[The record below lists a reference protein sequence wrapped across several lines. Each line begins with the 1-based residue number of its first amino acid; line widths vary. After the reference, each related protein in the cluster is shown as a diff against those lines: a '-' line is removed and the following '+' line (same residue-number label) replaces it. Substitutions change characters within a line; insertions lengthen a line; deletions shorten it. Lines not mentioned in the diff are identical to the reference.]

1 MKGLPVHSLA
11 AVILAAGK
19 GTRMKS
25 DLPKVLHKINDRP
38 MVHYV
43 IDLAKELNAEK
54 TILIIGHE
62 RELVKTACAG
72 LSVEFAVQ
80 EPQLGTGHA
89 VQMTEEMLSDFDGD
103 ILVLSGDVPLL
114 TAQTMNALIQVHSQ
128 NDAAATLLTSDLDDP
143 TGYGRVMRDADG
155 SVYKIVEH
163 KDANERERAVRE
175 INAGIYIFKAADLF
189 RALKMV
195 KNDNAQGEYYLPD
208 VISIFISENKKV
220 FAVKTDSFDET
231 RGINT
236 IEQLRDAETIL
247 SQRR

>member
-1 MKGLPVHSLA
+1 MHSLA
-11 AVILAAGK
+11 TIILAAGK

-25 DLPKVLHKINDRP
+25 DLPKVLHKINNRP

-43 IDLAKELNAEK
+43 IDLARELNSEK

-62 RELVKTACAG
+62 REMVKEACAG
-72 LSVEFAVQ
+72 LPVDFAVQ

-89 VQMTEEMLSDFDGD
+89 VQMTEEMLSDFKGD

-114 TAQTMNALIQVHSQ
+114 TARTMQTLIKVHNKSNAS
-128 NDAAATLLTSDLDDP
+128 ATLLTSELDDP
-143 TGYGRVMRDADG
+143 SGYGRVLRDADG

-163 KDANERERAVRE
+163 KDANERERAVAE
-175 INAGIYIFKAADLF
+175 INAGIYIFKTSDLF

-195 KNDNAQGEYYLPD
+195 DNNNVQGEYYLPD

-236 IEQLRDAETIL
+236 VEQLKEAETIL
-247 SQRR
+247 KQRR

>member
-1 MKGLPVHSLA
+1 
-11 AVILAAGK
+11 
-19 GTRMKS
+19 
-25 DLPKVLHKINDRP
+25 

-72 LSVEFAVQ
+72 LPVEFAVQ

-89 VQMTEEMLSDFDGD
+89 VQMTEKMLSDFDGD

-236 IEQLRDAETIL
+236 IEQLKEAETIL
-247 SQRR
+247 TQRR

>member
-1 MKGLPVHSLA
+1 MHSLA

-25 DLPKVLHKINDRP
+25 DLPKVLHKINNRP

-43 IDLAKELNAEK
+43 IDLAGELNAEK
-54 TILIIGHE
+54 IILIIGHE
-62 RELVKTACAG
+62 REMVKSACAG
-72 LSVEFAVQ
+72 LPVDFAVQ
-80 EPQLGTGHA
+80 DPQLGTGHA
-89 VQMTEEMLSDFDGD
+89 VQMTETALADFDGD
-103 ILVLSGDVPLL
+103 VLILSGDVPLL
-114 TAQTMNALIQVHSQ
+114 TAQTMNALIEVHNQ
-128 NDAAATLLTSDLDDP
+128 NEATATLLTSDLDNPD
-143 TGYGRVMRDADG
+143 GYGRVMRDSDG

-163 KDANERERAVRE
+163 KDANERERAVKE
-175 INAGIYIFKAADLF
+175 INAGIYIFNAADLF

-195 KNDNAQGEYYLPD
+195 KNDNVQGEYYLPD

-236 IEQLRDAETIL
+236 IDQLKEAETIL
-247 SQRR
+247 NQRR

>member
-1 MKGLPVHSLA
+1 
-11 AVILAAGK
+11 
-19 GTRMKS
+19 MKS

-72 LSVEFAVQ
+72 LPVEFAVQ

-89 VQMTEEMLSDFDGD
+89 VQMTEKMLSDFDGD

-236 IEQLRDAETIL
+236 IEQLKEAETIL
-247 SQRR
+247 TQRR